1 MQYNIP
7 LIALP
12 KILRESELISQNSED
27 ELNEYVYNNDLKG
40 FMDALSN
47 RNIKINDNNI
57 NYDIHTLENLSFYL
71 DIPDQHEKEQC
82 KSIW

>member
-1 MQYNIP
+1 MKYNIP

-12 KILRESELISQNSED
+12 KILRESKLISQNSED
-27 ELNEYVYNNDLKG
+27 ELNEYVYNNNLKG

-47 RNIKINDNNI
+47 KNIKINGDNI
-57 NYDIHTLENLSFYL
+57 NYDTHTLEDLSFCL
-71 DIPDQHEKEQC
+71 DILDQHEKEQC